1 MLLDDISMIDMSSH
15 SSKSAME
22 DITTTIRTTLGV
34 STTSSTSSAEST
46 SSATKLIPSTNKDLK
61 KSVPAIKPTPAV
73 GDETGRPMINYTDAN
88 DPTWM
93 VEASRYLLAIEG
105 QGDKWQILVRNW
117 MEIER
122 CLKYP
127 DGAVCISILA
137 L

>member
-1 MLLDDISMIDMSSH
+1 MLLDDITMIDMFSH

-22 DITTTIRTTLGV
+22 DVTTTIPTMLGV
-34 STTSSTSSAEST
+34 PTTSSTSSAEST
-46 SSATKLIPSTNKDLK
+46 SSANKLIPSTNKDLT
-61 KSVPAIKPTPAV
+61 KSVLA
-73 GDETGRPMINYTDAN
+73 ETGRPMINYTDAN

-93 VEASRYLLAIEG
+93 VEASWYLLAIEG
-105 QGDKWQILVRNW
+105 QGDKWQILVHNW

-127 DGAVCISILA
+127 DGVVYISILA